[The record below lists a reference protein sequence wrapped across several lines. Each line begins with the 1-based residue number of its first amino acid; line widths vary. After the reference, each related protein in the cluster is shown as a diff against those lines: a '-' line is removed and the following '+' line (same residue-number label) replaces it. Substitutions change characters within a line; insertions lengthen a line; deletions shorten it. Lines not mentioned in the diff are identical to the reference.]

1 MSIRFIPK
9 PKMKTEANRAS
20 CLGPLSPRPTA
31 FAALSVACA
40 SMPTAVHV
48 TCLAGALPVTLHR
61 PSEALILKSD
71 PALYCGSDHMQVQ
84 RSPQV
89 HDVVV
94 IGSGAGGGT
103 AVKVL
108 TGAGVNVTLLE
119 AGPMLKPAKDF
130 KEHVLPYEVDHRGA
144 GDHAELYFGKQQWGY
159 FSAPNGYWDV
169 PGEPYT
175 VAPDSKFRWFR
186 SRILGGRTN
195 HYGRISLRF
204 SDYDFKAY
212 SFDGLGFDWPV
223 TYDEMS
229 PYYDKAEEFIGVT
242 GTKEGLRTAPDGRFL
257 PPIAPRVHE
266 ILVQKA
272 GKKLGI
278 PVIPSRMA
286 MLTRPVNGRAAC
298 HYCGQCGRG
307 CRTASA
313 FSSSQAMIFPA
324 MKTGKL
330 NVVCNAMARELMV
343 DGSGLVTGV
352 SYVDKTTRTEKQIRA
367 RAVVVAGGACE
378 SARLLLNSKSSRFP
392 NGLANGSGQVGRN
405 LTDTVGFGLS
415 GHVPALDGLPRHNC
429 DGIAGMHVY
438 VPWWELEKK
447 NKDFPRGY
455 HIEIGGGFGM
465 PQLGSYHGV
474 ASRVE
479 GYGPSLKRAI
489 YEEYGS
495 HIGLSGR
502 GDMIPNEY
510 SYCDIDPERV
520 DECGIPVLRFHFRWS
535 EYEIKQARHMR
546 QTFTNMIEAMG
557 GKVTGQNHPERE
569 SAGISVGGT
578 IIHEAGAVKMG
589 DDPKTSALNRYCQAH
604 EVANLFVADAAP
616 FCGNPDK
623 NVTLT
628 IVALAW
634 RTSEYLLEEMRKGNI

>member
-1 MSIRFIPK
+1 MFQI
-9 PKMKTEANRAS
+9 
-20 CLGPLSPRPTA
+20 
-31 FAALSVACA
+31 
-40 SMPTAVHV
+40 
-48 TCLAGALPVTLHR
+48 
-61 PSEALILKSD
+61 
-71 PALYCGSDHMQVQ
+71 Q

-108 TGAGVNVTLLE
+108 TDAGVNVTLLE
-119 AGPMLKPAKDF
+119 AGPMLNPAKDF

-144 GDHAELYFGKQQWGY
+144 GDHAELYFHKQQWGY
-159 FSAPNGYWDV
+159 FNAPNGFWDV

-175 VAPDSKFRWFR
+175 VSKESEFRWFR
-186 SRILGGRTN
+186 SRVLGGRTN

-212 SFDGLGFDWPV
+212 SFDGLGTDWPV
-223 TYDEMS
+223 TYEEMS

-242 GTKEGLRTAPDGRFL
+242 GTHEGLRTAPDGKFL
-257 PPIAPRVHE
+257 APIAPRVHE

-286 MLTRPVNGRAAC
+286 MLTKSVHGRAAC

-313 FSSSQAMIFPA
+313 FSSSQAMVFPA

-330 NVVCNAMARELMV
+330 TLVRNAMAREILT
-343 DGSGLVTGV
+343 DANGLVTGV
-352 SYVDKTTRTEKQIRA
+352 SYVDKTTRTEREVRA
-367 RAVVVAGGACE
+367 RAVVVAASACE
-378 SARLLLNSKSSRFP
+378 SARLLLNSKSPRFP

-405 LTDTVGFGLS
+405 LTDTVGYSLG
-415 GHVPALDGLPRHNC
+415 GHVPALDGLPRHNS
-429 DGIAGMHVY
+429 DGIGGMHVY
-438 VPWWELEKK
+438 IPWWQLDKK

-455 HIEIGGGFGM
+455 HVEIGGGFGM
-465 PQLGSYHGV
+465 PQLGGFHG
-474 ASRVE
+474 AGSGFE
-479 GYGPSLKRAI
+479 GYGAPLKDHIR
-489 YEEYGS
+489 ETYGS
-495 HIGLSGR
+495 YVGLSGR

-510 SYCDIDPERV
+510 SYCEIDPDTV
-520 DECGIPVLRFHFRWS
+520 DQFGIPVLKFHFRWS
-535 EYEIKQARHMR
+535 EYEIKQARHMHDS
-546 QTFTNMIEAMG
+546 FTGIIEAMG
-557 GKVTGQNHPERE
+557 GKVTGLAHPERE
-569 SAGISVGGT
+569 SKGVSTGGT
-578 IIHEAGAVKMG
+578 IIHEAGTVRMG
-589 DDPKTSALNRYCQAH
+589 DDPASSALNRFCQAH
-604 EVANLFVADAAP
+604 EVKNLFVADAAP

-634 RTSEYLLEEMRKGNI
+634 RTSDYLLEEMRKGNV